1 MKKKSSFEKTLLA
14 IMAVVAILTSGFLI
28 WQSTGFQA
36 TLEPKPFTKRTETEA
51 PPLEK
56 VKEATGLLA
65 KVFNWTSPVLAG
77 KPVPLNKSVRVI
89 NKGGKLYDMYS
100 DAKDQQLRDTI
111 TNKWLLEHNI
121 ENYQS
126 PNVGDLDPDDDGFTN
141 LEEFTAQTNPKDA
154 QSHPA
159 FTTHLFF
166 SKRESDDYILRLN
179 NAIEPYN
186 VILLVPKATPPRRDS
201 AFISPPLP
209 KPFGYRDPITR
220 QINERFVAESFATV
234 KKGGKDVGQLIVT
247 DKSTNGKLTL
257 TQGEDVN
264 LASYYAVFEYR
275 QKEVHRLPP
284 VKEGENFRLP
294 GVGATFKLLK
304 VEEGSA
310 VISELDA
317 AGKEGKPMPINPR

>member
-14 IMAVVAILTSGFLI
+14 VMAVVAIAASGFLI
-28 WQSTGFQA
+28 YLSTGFQA
-36 TLEPKPFTKRTETEA
+36 TLEPKPFTQRAETEA

-56 VKEATGLLA
+56 VKEATDLLA
-65 KVFNWTSPVLAG
+65 KVFNWTSPVMSN

-89 NKGGKLYDMYS
+89 NKGGKLFDMYS
-100 DAKDQQLRDTI
+100 DAQNQQLRDTI
-111 TNKWLLEHNI
+111 PNKWLLEHNI

-126 PNVGDLDPDDDGFTN
+126 PNVGDLDPDDDGFNN
-141 LEEFTAQTNPKDA
+141 LEEFTASTNPKDP

-159 FTTHLFF
+159 FATHLFF
-166 SKRESDDYILRLN
+166 KERTADDYILRLN
-179 NAIEPYN
+179 NAIEPYS
-186 VILLVPKATPPRRDS
+186 VILMVPKANPPRRDN
-201 AFISPPLP
+201 AYVAPPLP

-220 QINERFVAESFATV
+220 QINERFVAESFVMT
-234 KKGGKDVGQLIVT
+234 KKGEKDVGQLTVT
-247 DKSTNGKLTL
+247 DRSTNGKLVL
-257 TQGEDVN
+257 IQGEDVN

-275 QKEVHRLPP
+275 QKEVHVLQP

-304 VEEGSA
+304 VEEGGA
-310 VISELDA
+310 VITELDA